1 MALYTASTS
10 GRVHACAASVVL
22 PHSRVPSGP
31 EAEIGVKAHAVPEKY
46 AKTGV
51 WELPDGIKIDRAAID
66 ELFAS
71 AGEIKAELVMSYDPD
86 RDVGCAHPS
95 LSARDYRNIPG
106 IAGTADVVALG
117 ERLEVWDYKTG
128 RYVPPA
134 AESAQLKL
142 LALMAARAYQQPCVT
157 VRHVLIDTDTG
168 AVTVDS
174 AELDCFDLDAIA
186 DEVRSTV
193 RKIEEYKSGTVVPV
207 VNEGPHCK
215 YCPAFRACPTK
226 VALART
232 IFNGPTDLTALTPEV
247 AGSLY
252 LRAKD
257 AQVFL
262 DSIAKSLRE
271 YAEREPLVL
280 PDGKRVELRSVT
292 ATRHKTVK
300 TDETETYTY
309 KKLQVVT

>member
-1 MALYTASTS
+1 
-10 GRVHACAASVVL
+10 
-22 PHSRVPSGP
+22 
-31 EAEIGVKAHAVPEKY
+31 
-46 AKTGV
+46 
-51 WELPDGIKIDRAAID
+51 
-66 ELFAS
+66 
-71 AGEIKAELVMSYDPD
+71 
-86 RDVGCAHPS
+86 
-95 LSARDYRNIPG
+95 
-106 IAGTADVVALG
+106 
-117 ERLEVWDYKTG
+117 
-128 RYVPPA
+128 
-134 AESAQLKL
+134 
-142 LALMAARAYQQPCVT
+142 MAARAYNQPSVT
-157 VRHVLIDTDTG
+157 VRHVRIDTDTG
-168 AVTVDS
+168 DVEVDS
-174 AELDCFDLDAIA
+174 AELDCLDLDAISDA
-186 DEVRSTV
+186 VRTAV
-193 RKIEEYKSGTVVPV
+193 QQIQEFKSGSVATTVT
-207 VNEGPHCK
+207 EGPHCK